1 MDLFFS
7 FISTTP
13 LGPLAS
19 LHGGR
24 VSGKTSRCQELN
36 LGMVND
42 GLGVFVGLH
51 RTVKTE
57 GLCAVRDHVDVR
69 GLPDSRSVRE
79 VDGLVVVT
87 HGQVPAE
94 NVMAQ

>member
-1 MDLFFS
+1 MH
-7 FISTTP
+7 
-13 LGPLAS
+13 LAR
-19 LHGGR
+19 HHVVKR
-24 VSGKTSRCQELN
+24 LN
-36 LGMVND
+36 LGQVND

-87 HGQVPAE
+87 HGQVPADVE
-94 NVMAQ
+94 GLVHGIGAVVPLDVQHLLDILYR